1 MDYCKNIHQDR
12 SLTRN
17 SEHESIQEINIASSL
32 KNVRNGSL
40 TSILRLWT
48 NIYMI
53 WKWRYCWHNAR
64 LWNQSAR
71 KQVLK
76 SLWKKKKN
84 VCAIISAI
92 PGAPII
98 HKVFYWQV
106 HISFFILATRFFLC
120 FEEILL
126 NISLHYAL
134 KLTVQWRKVQSS
146 DELIELTIRL
156 PKQTR

>member
-1 MDYCKNIHQDR
+1 MDYCKNIQQDC

-32 KNVRNGSL
+32 NSVRNGSL

-48 NIYMI
+48 NTSII
-53 WKWRYCWHNAR
+53 WKWRHSWHNAR

-76 SLWKKKKN
+76 SLWKKKSLCDYICYTRSTDN
-84 VCAIISAI
+84 TQGFLLIS
-92 PGAPII
+92 P
-98 HKVFYWQV
+98 HFFFYFS
-106 HISFFILATRFFLC
+106 HSFFLC
-120 FEEILL
+120 YEEILL

-156 PKQTR
+156 PKQTH